1 MTATITEALTAAEA
15 RRLTA
20 RIRDA
25 LALADVLVARA
36 YAGRAWAGAGLPR
49 PLPAGRRGPDRLH
62 PARPPRAGRHLC
74 ERDRVSWQDEI
85 LDEIFLMSRIRQAFP
100 EERDLVERLQRAASE
115 RGWRLARAWDLYLED
130 PTWQP

>member
-1 MTATITEALTAAEA
+1 
-15 RRLTA
+15 
-20 RIRDA
+20 
-25 LALADVLVARA
+25 
-36 YAGRAWAGAGLPR
+36 
-49 PLPAGRRGPDRLH
+49 
-62 PARPPRAGRHLC
+62 
-74 ERDRVSWQDEI
+74 VSWQDEI